1 VAKSVGIA
9 ADVPSGAWAGGNGAI
24 GEDGFFA
31 AFEENAVWGDLDLNQ
46 TSPHPADVSD
56 STDEIPDP
64 VDLADGLAPASPH
77 NTIPA
82 PEWDS
87 RVKRVLST

>member
-1 VAKSVGIA
+1 M
-9 ADVPSGAWAGGNGAI
+9 
-24 GEDGFFA
+24 
-31 AFEENAVWGDLDLNQ
+31 NQ

-82 PEWDS
+82 PERDF